1 MTWDF
6 YRQAKFLRQFKRLD
20 ERTKRRVGKALEDLA
35 NSENPSDLGTYKPGM
50 RVFAYNVG
58 KYRIIFGIRYSE
70 NIIDLMR
77 VCDHKSAYGRD

>member
-6 YRQAKFLRQFKRLD
+6 YRRPKFLKQFNRLD
-20 ERTKRRVGKALEDLA
+20 KRTKTRVSKALEELA
-35 NSENPSDLGTYKPGM
+35 NSENPSDLGTYKPSM

-58 KYRIIFGIRYSE
+58 KYRIIFGMRYSE

-77 VCDHKSAYGRD
+77 VCDHKSTYGKD